1 MFLQYKAANKR
12 YQEASQLTTRLS
24 WIYKSKRQR
33 TDSELAG
40 TKGQVTPMAT
50 TEDKTGLCT
59 NTTVADTTGLCIN
72 NTTITHSTQQV
83 PTVRLRF

>member
-1 MFLQYKAANKR
+1 MFLHYKAANKR
-12 YQEASQLTTRLS
+12 YQEASQLTTSLS

-40 TKGQVTPMAT
+40 TKKQVTPMAT
-50 TEDKTGLCT
+50 TEDK
-59 NTTVADTTGLCIN
+59 ARLCIN

>member
-1 MFLQYKAANKR
+1 MFLHYKAANKR
-12 YQEASQLTTRLS
+12 YQEASQLTTSLS

-50 TEDKTGLCT
+50 TEDKTGLCI
-59 NTTVADTTGLCIN
+59 NTTVADTTGLCT